1 MSTPNSPSG
10 DTRPNVKAREV
21 EEAILNDQVT
31 KEDLDKFEQ
40 KYNEHSV
47 RGLVPKQV
55 RNE

>member
-47 RGLVPKQV
+47 RGPVPKQV
-55 RNE
+55 RTE